1 MTNSRDCKN
10 ESSSSSESYTSSSVK
25 CNKKQNNQTTQ
36 TVRENK
42 EIPKKEP
49 GSNHLNDKLES
60 CIKFIKYSDKKNG
73 KKFNKLNE
81 QVKNVTSDVID
92 YETIVKRL
100 RKEKYL
106 MVNGSDAYGMFYSY
120 CQQTIEPNNPILF
133 EKKSNVL
140 NICLDQCS
148 KSLKIKRTG
157 MYVVNLTCQFEQ
169 PGQIALFINNNPE
182 LSSLTSTNTPLN
194 FVTIHQILNL
204 KKGDCLSVRN
214 YLTANPLTTSISTS
228 GIIPE
233 SKNVCLNIWKIAPE
247 HKKKAIPPK
256 QNKKAWCYFDSDS
269 DSSDSSDSDSSD
281 CSDSDSSDSDSS
293 DCSKSS
299 RKSKSSECDFEESS
313 ELSESCFK
321 NPEKYSGK

>member
-10 ESSSSSESYTSSSVK
+10 ESSSSSESYSTSSDK

-36 TVRENK
+36 ITQTVK
-42 EIPKKEP
+42 ETSKKDP
-49 GSNHLNDKLES
+49 GSTHLNHKLES

-73 KKFNKLNE
+73 KKFNKLNG
-81 QVKNVTSDVID
+81 QLKNITSDIID

-106 MVNGSDAYGMFYSY
+106 MVNGSDAYGMFYSH
-120 CQQTIEPNNPILF
+120 CQQLIEPNNPIVF
-133 EKKSNVL
+133 EKKSHVL

-148 KSLKIKRTG
+148 KSLKIKRSG

-169 PGQIALFINNNPE
+169 LGQIALFINANPE

-214 YLTANPLTTSISTS
+214 YLTANPLTTAISTA

-247 HKKKAIPPK
+247 HKKK
-256 QNKKAWCYFDSDS
+256 CY
-269 DSSDSSDSDSSD
+269 SS
-281 CSDSDSSDSDSS
+281 
-293 DCSKSS
+293 
-299 RKSKSSECDFEESS
+299 
-313 ELSESCFK
+313 
-321 NPEKYSGK
+321 